1 MYIFVFSIIQI
12 FFLSVKLANA
22 FSPYYLELLQEFR
35 STILA
40 RANRP
45 LHSIRTERF
54 KFIAKWFRFGKNS
67 AGSSNS
73 QIFFSPDTCLSS
85 SPFFVCAPILPFK
98 YIKSICNLFELLK
111 TFILDLYIIDLI
123 NINLSKITSWA
134 KYDQEIKYFLSNEN
148 RFLMVRTQCV
158 LLVIWNDIFFEF
170 GSKKF
175 SKFNND
181 AVKIVEHLIIASTFE
196 MLVDIFLLIQIML
209 QYIKEWMKLSLIHR
223 TIHTHDS
230 ITWIDIYVTRID
242 CTWIDRDNR
251 EIN

>member
-1 MYIFVFSIIQI
+1 MPLEFSLFCLCSYSTFQVYQVYLQFIWIAEDIYIG
-12 FFLSVKLANA
+12 
-22 FSPYYLELLQEFR
+22 
-35 STILA
+35 
-40 RANRP
+40 P
-45 LHSIRTERF
+45 LHY
-54 KFIAKWFRFGKNS
+54 WFNKL
-67 AGSSNS
+67 
-73 QIFFSPDTCLSS
+73 IF
-85 SPFFVCAPILPFK
+85 
-98 YIKSICNLFELLK
+98 
-111 TFILDLYIIDLI
+111 
-123 NINLSKITSWA
+123 SKITSWA

-181 AVKIVEHLIIASTFE
+181 AVKIVEHLIIASTIE

>member
-1 MYIFVFSIIQI
+1 MGRCCQAQRIIRATAHNYLDNTTYPKYSMYIFVFSIIQF

-85 SPFFVCAPILPFK
+85 SLFFVCASILPFK

-123 NINLSKITSWA
+123 NWYLARLRLEQNMTKKSNIFSRMKI
-134 KYDQEIKYFLSNEN
+134 DF
-148 RFLMVRTQCV
+148 
-158 LLVIWNDIFFEF
+158 
-170 GSKKF
+170 
-175 SKFNND
+175 
-181 AVKIVEHLIIASTFE
+181 
-196 MLVDIFLLIQIML
+196 
-209 QYIKEWMKLSLIHR
+209 
-223 TIHTHDS
+223 
-230 ITWIDIYVTRID
+230 
-242 CTWIDRDNR
+242 
-251 EIN
+251 